1 MQENTPMGKNEESR
15 VQTADAAKEPE
26 YMIEVENLVKRY
38 GSKYAVDDI
47 SFKVGKGEIVGFL
60 GPNGAGKSTTINII
74 TGFLSSTTGTV
85 RVAGNDVLD
94 HPERA
99 KRMIGYLPEQPP
111 LYVDM
116 TVDEY
121 LNFAYDLKKC
131 EYNRKKHLDEVCEVT
146 KISDVRNRL
155 IKNLSKGY
163 RQRVGIAEAL
173 VGNPPIIILDEPTVG
188 LDPKQVIEVRSLIR
202 ALGANHTVLLSTH
215 ILSEVQAVCDRIVII
230 NKGKIIADEERDS
243 IAAAAADSRAFTA
256 KICGPSREVISMLR
270 SRPGIKRVE
279 RQNERDGD
287 AYSYII
293 ESESGIDIRKSLFFA
308 LAQNNW
314 PLVGLEPVGEDLEA
328 VFIKLV
334 DRAENKKSG
343 GEKKVRKPIISDEN

>member
-1 MQENTPMGKNEESR
+1 MGKTEEIKDQIIKTENNVES
-15 VQTADAAKEPE
+15 E
-26 YMIEVENLVKRY
+26 YMIEIENLVKRY

-47 SFKVGKGEIVGFL
+47 SFKVGKGEVVGFL

-74 TGFLSSTTGTV
+74 TGFLSSTSGTV
-85 RVAGNDVLD
+85 KVAGNDVLD
-94 HPERA
+94 YPEKC

-146 KISDVRNRL
+146 KISDVRGRL

-230 NKGKIIADEERDS
+230 NKGKIIADEKREEIS
-243 IAAAAADSRAFTA
+243 AVAADGRAFLA
-256 KICGPSREVISMLR
+256 KICGPSREVTQLLR

-279 RQNERDGD
+279 RRNERDGD
-287 AYSYII
+287 AYTYVI
-293 ESESGIDIRKSLFFA
+293 ESESGVDIRKALFFA

-314 PLVGLEPVGEDLEA
+314 PLVGLEPVGEDLED

-334 DRAENKKSG
+334 DRAELKKNSG
-343 GEKKVRKPIISDEN
+343 KRSRKPIISDDSTT